1 MYGDMKLTEND
12 QSISTSDEGLI
23 LLEGFINKN

>member
-1 MYGDMKLTEND
+1 MYGDLDIIEND
-12 QSISTSDEGLI
+12 KSITTDDEGLI